1 MKAVCIEKPWS
12 VGVKEVERVEPNY
25 KVVSVDEAPETLR
38 DIEKNP
44 GNYLKVV
51 VKF

>member
-1 MKAVCIEKPWS
+1 MKILLVVLLVAVTAFS
-12 VGVKEVERVEPNY
+12 Q

-51 VKF
+51 VRF